1 MLNNSKLKM
10 LRQKIRGFVLNRDNH
25 PFIKKLSRV
34 LIVVGLLWIL
44 SFPYIS
50 RNVFTS
56 ENALNGEFLE
66 TQFNL
71 DGGAYSSFK
80 NLQD

>member
-1 MLNNSKLKM
+1 M
-10 LRQKIRGFVLNRDNH
+10 LRHRVRKFVINDKNH
-25 PFIKKLSRV
+25 PLIKKLARLLIIIGV
-34 LIVVGLLWIL
+34 LWLF

-66 TQFNL
+66 T
-71 DGGAYSSFK
+71 
-80 NLQD
+80 

>member
-1 MLNNSKLKM
+1 M
-10 LRQKIRGFVLNRDNH
+10 LRQKLRSFVLNSNNH
-25 PFIKKLSRV
+25 PLLKRIARFMIAIGV
-34 LIVVGLLWIL
+34 LWLF

-66 TQFNL
+66 TRFNQ
-71 DGGAYSSFK
+71 DGGAYSTYK
-80 NLQD
+80 

>member
-1 MLNNSKLKM
+1 
-10 LRQKIRGFVLNRDNH
+10 VLNEKNH
-25 PFIKKLSRV
+25 PLIKKLSRLLILIGV
-34 LIVVGLLWIL
+34 LWLL

-56 ENALNGEFLE
+56 ENALNGEFVE

-71 DGGAYSSFK
+71 DGTAYANFK
-80 NLQD
+80 VIQE

>member
-1 MLNNSKLKM
+1 M
-10 LRQKIRGFVLNRDNH
+10 LRHKVRAFLLNEGNH
-25 PFIKKLSRV
+25 PLIKRLSHLLVVIGV
-34 LIVVGLLWIL
+34 LWLL

-56 ENALNGEFLE
+56 ENALNGELLD

-71 DGGAYSSFK
+71 DAGVYSTFK
-80 NLQD
+80 VV

>member
-1 MLNNSKLKM
+1 M
-10 LRQKIRGFVLNRDNH
+10 LRHRVRKFVINDKNH
-25 PFIKKLSRV
+25 PLIKKLARLLIIIGV
-34 LIVVGLLWIL
+34 LWLF

-71 DGGAYSSFK
+71 DGTTYATFK
-80 NLQD
+80 LI